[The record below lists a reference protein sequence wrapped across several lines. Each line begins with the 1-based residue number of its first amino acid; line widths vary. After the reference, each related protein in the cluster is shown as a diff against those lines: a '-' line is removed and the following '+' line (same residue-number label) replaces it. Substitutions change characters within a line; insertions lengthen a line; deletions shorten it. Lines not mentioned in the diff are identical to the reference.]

1 MVPDKFARATE
12 QVIESIISSPMYEN
26 IVQQFPTK
34 NKMKIASY
42 NENRKIY
49 LWLTFDFRKLLCILR
64 LQRVYWILCTTFNK
78 LGHNLDHK
86 KAGY

>member
-1 MVPDKFARATE
+1 
-12 QVIESIISSPMYEN
+12 
-26 IVQQFPTK
+26 
-34 NKMKIASY
+34 MKIASY

-49 LWLTFDFRKLLCILR
+49 LWLTLDFRKLLCILR

-86 KAGY
+86 KAGYI

>member
-1 MVPDKFARATE
+1 
-12 QVIESIISSPMYEN
+12 
-26 IVQQFPTK
+26 
-34 NKMKIASY
+34 MKIASY

-49 LWLTFDFRKLLCILR
+49 LWLTFDFRKSLCILH

-86 KAGY
+86 KAGC